1 MPCLRCTNAPVVAA
15 VDVDL
20 GSLKTEEGSITL
32 EGTSAAVPEAR
43 YAIYFAPE
51 AGSLLEKIGSEIL
64 GRRADGPREL
74 TQPRLPGIAP
84 EKFRELTASPR
95 HYGLHAT
102 LKPPF
107 FLADLHDETALLD
120 SVAHIAAKMR
130 SFDLPGLE
138 LATVGSFL
146 ALIPT
151 APCPELDDLARICVT
166 IADPFRRRPRPEELA
181 RRRAKGLTPNQ
192 ERLLGLW
199 GYPYV
204 LEEMRFHL
212 TLTGSIPDP
221 GERER
226 IHAALIPLLAP
237 VLRAP
242 VPMKE
247 ICVFR
252 QACLQEPFT
261 VLRRFPLQL
270 KG

>member
-1 MPCLRCTNAPVVAA
+1 M
-15 VDVDL
+15 
-20 GSLKTEEGSITL
+20 S
-32 EGTSAAVPEAR
+32 EAR
-43 YAIYFAPE
+43 YAIYFAPSE
-51 AGSLLEKIGSEIL
+51 GSELESVCSAIL
-64 GRRADGPREL
+64 GRCARTGAAL
-74 TQPRLPGIAP
+74 KQPSIPGIEPA
-84 EKFRELTASPR
+84 RLAELTASPR

-107 FLADLHDETALLD
+107 FLAESHDETELLENT
-120 SVAHIAAKMR
+120 AMIASRMR

-138 LATVGSFL
+138 LARIGSFL
-146 ALIPT
+146 ALTPT
-151 APCPELDDLARICVT
+151 APCPELEDLARICVT
-166 IADPFRRRPRPEELA
+166 VPDPFRRPPHPEELA

-212 TLTGSIPDP
+212 TLTGSIHDP

-226 IHAALIPLLAP
+226 LHTALIPLLAP
-237 VLRAP
+237 VLHRP
-242 VPMKE
+242 VPVRE

>member
-1 MPCLRCTNAPVVAA
+1 M
-15 VDVDL
+15 
-20 GSLKTEEGSITL
+20 S
-32 EGTSAAVPEAR
+32 EAR
-43 YAIYFAPE
+43 YAIYFAPPE
-51 AGSLLEKIGSEIL
+51 GSELERVCSAIL
-64 GRRADGPREL
+64 GRCARTGAALE
-74 TQPRLPGIAP
+74 QPTIPGIEPA
-84 EKFRELTASPR
+84 RVADLTASSR

-107 FLADLHDETALLD
+107 FLAESHDETELLENT
-120 SVAHIAAKMR
+120 AMIASKIR

-138 LATVGSFL
+138 LAWIGSFL
-146 ALIPT
+146 ALTLT
-151 APCPELDDLARICVT
+151 APCPELEDLARICVT
-166 IADPFRRRPRPEELA
+166 VPDPLRRPSRPEELA
-181 RRRAKGLTPNQ
+181 RRRAKGLTTNQ
-192 ERLLGLW
+192 ERLLDLW
-199 GYPYV
+199 GYPFV

-237 VLRAP
+237 LLRAP

-270 KG
+270 QS